1 VYSIILKLT
10 VVTVVN
16 KNKITSFIV
25 NHDGKPQRKNSSK
38 DSNTGYCTSDNEPDE
53 NENATH
59 NTFAKL
65 TCIFVF

>member
-1 VYSIILKLT
+1 MAFKCQNS
-10 VVTVVN
+10 N

-25 NHDGKPQRKNSSK
+25 NHDGKPQTKNSSK
-38 DSNTGYCTSDNEPDE
+38 DCNTGYCTSDNEPDE